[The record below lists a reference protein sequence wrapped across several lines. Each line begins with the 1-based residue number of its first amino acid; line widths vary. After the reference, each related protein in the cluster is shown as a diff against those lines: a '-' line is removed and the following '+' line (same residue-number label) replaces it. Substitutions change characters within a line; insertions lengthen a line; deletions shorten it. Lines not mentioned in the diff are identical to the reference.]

1 MSALSK
7 SQFKTANH
15 LHVNSKKK
23 LKELLL
29 QMQQQLNLEDNL
41 LVDRE
46 ELVLKSKSLIWL
58 MLRILDP
65 LELLAR
71 KLANL
76 LFSNMI
82 WTKLWS

>member
-1 MSALSK
+1 MSALYK

-15 LHVNSKKK
+15 LPVNSKKK

-46 ELVLKSKSLIWL
+46 ALVLKSKSLIWL

-82 WTKLWS
+82 WTKLWN

>member
-7 SQFKTANH
+7 SQFKTASH
-15 LHVNSKKK
+15 LPVNSKKK

-29 QMQQQLNLEDNL
+29 QMQYQLNLEDNL

-46 ELVLKSKSLIWL
+46 ALVLKSKSLIWL

-82 WTKLWS
+82 

>member
-15 LHVNSKKK
+15 LPVNSKKK

-29 QMQQQLNLEDNL
+29 QMQHQLNLEDNL

-46 ELVLKSKSLIWL
+46 ALVLKSKSLI
-58 MLRILDP
+58 
-65 LELLAR
+65 
-71 KLANL
+71 
-76 LFSNMI
+76 
-82 WTKLWS
+82 